1 VSPCHPVP
9 VPGPARSGD
18 PLGLRGRSIAGLRW
32 LGAAHVART
41 AISATTVLVLARL
54 LSPSDFGLQE
64 MALVVVGLG
73 LVLAD
78 AGLRP
83 ALIQRLDLTPTLAS
97 SAFWV
102 ALATGIGLML
112 VVLLAAPLVATF
124 YREPRV
130 ETVLRT
136 LSLLFPV
143 SAARVAPLAVLERRL
158 AFRRL
163 SVFELCSTVAGAGA
177 GIAAAAMGLGVW
189 SLVVQAL
196 AGSLSLTG
204 LVLLL
209 GGWTPRLSFD
219 GRAVADVAAYAL
231 NHTGARVVEYLSRNV
246 HDLIVGRY
254 LGAPGLG
261 QYSTAHRLV
270 LVPVLAVSRLVARIL
285 FPALSRVQG
294 DDARMAGA
302 FLEVAGAVAAVTVPL
317 MLGLWAVAD
326 AFVSVALGPQWKP
339 VGQLV
344 RILAP
349 VGALQSVTVLA
360 DSILLAKGRVDLQ
373 VRWNLL
379 QGLCVLAGVLVGLRW
394 GLVGVAV
401 GYAVTILALTYP
413 WLRLTTGLVG
423 MSAGRFVGRALTRPM
438 LAALA
443 MVVAMTWARAG
454 LMADWTEAQTLA
466 VLIPLGLA
474 AYLAAI
480 LGLGER
486 RLLSLAREL
495 LAR

>member
-1 VSPCHPVP
+1 MTGSTQ
-9 VPGPARSGD
+9 GGGESSS
-18 PLGLRGRSIAGLRW
+18 LRGRSIVGLRW
-32 LGAAHVART
+32 LGAAHLGRS
-41 AISATTVLVLARL
+41 AISAGTVLVLVRL

-83 ALIQRLDLTPTLAS
+83 ALIQRLDLTPVLAS
-97 SAFWV
+97 SAYWA
-102 ALATGIGLML
+102 ALATGTGLML
-112 VVLLAAPLVATF
+112 VVFLAAPLAAAF

-130 ETVLRT
+130 ETVLRA

-143 SAARVAPLAVLERRL
+143 SAARVVPQAVLERRL

-163 SVFELCSTVAGAGA
+163 SVFELCSTVVGAGA
-177 GIAAAAMGLGVW
+177 GITAAAMGFGVW
-189 SLVVQAL
+189 SLVAQAL

-209 GGWTPRLSFD
+209 GGWTPRMRFD
-219 GRAVADVAAYAL
+219 RPSVRDITAYAL

-246 HDLIVGRY
+246 HDLMVGRY
-254 LGAPGLG
+254 LGAPALG

-270 LVPVLAVSRLVARIL
+270 LVPVLAVSRLVARIF
-285 FPALSRVQG
+285 FPALARVQS
-294 DDARMAGA
+294 DNARMAAA
-302 FLEVAGAVAAVTVPL
+302 FLEVAGAVATITVPL

-326 AFVSVALGPQWKP
+326 TFVLVALGPRWEP

-379 QGLCVLAGVLVGLRW
+379 QGFCVLAGVLVGLRW

-401 GYAVTILALTYP
+401 GYTVTILALTYP
-413 WLRLTTGLVG
+413 WLRLTAGLVG
-423 MSAGRFVGRALTRPM
+423 VSAGRFARQALARPV
-438 LAALA
+438 LAALV

-454 LMADWTEAQTLA
+454 LVAGWTGVQALA

-474 AYLAAI
+474 AYVAAI

-486 RLLSLAREL
+486 RLLTLSREL